1 MIHNRAIMR
10 HASFVSVRRSSSVSV
25 RRASSV
31 AMIALIAA
39 CHAAARTG
47 DSPQAIDARTARLA
61 AEAHSLLGEP
71 LFRPRLDSAV
81 RARLQ
86 ADLARAQADAIA
98 HPDDP
103 DALIWVGRRLAYLGE
118 YKTAILGFTEGIRRF
133 PNDPR
138 MYRHRGH
145 RYITVRRFDDAITD
159 FERAAH
165 LMAGHPDEV
174 EPDGQP
180 NARNI
185 PIGSL
190 QSNVWYHLALARYLK
205 GDWNAAVL
213 AARAGIGVSTNPDR
227 LVSQTHWL
235 YMALR
240 RAGRHTEAAASLE
253 PIRDDFDIIENQSYY
268 RLLKLYRSGISAAL
282 LDSVLYAGVASASD
296 ASLAYGLANWFLYN
310 GDTARALGAFQ
321 HIVNGD
327 QWPSFGFVAAEADL
341 ARLRDRK

>member
-1 MIHNRAIMR
+1 MR
-10 HASFVSVRRSSSVSV
+10 LASFVSVRRAWSVSV
-25 RRASSV
+25 RAASCVMGVALVGACRAP
-31 AMIALIAA
+31 
-39 CHAAARTG
+39 ARAV
-47 DSPQAIDARTARLA
+47 DSPQPVDPKTAALL

-71 LFRPRLDSAV
+71 LFRPRLDSAL

-86 ADLARAQADAIA
+86 ADLARAQADAFA
-98 HPDDP
+98 RPNDP

-133 PNDPR
+133 PSDPR

-165 LMAGHPDEV
+165 LMAGQPDQV

-205 GDWNAAVL
+205 GEWNAAVL

-240 RAGRHTEAAASLE
+240 RAGRHAEAAAALE

-268 RLLKLYRSGISAAL
+268 RLLKLYRTGISVAV
-282 LDSVLYAGVASASD
+282 LDSAIHAGVTSASD
-296 ASLAYGLANWFLYN
+296 ASLAYGLANWFLYT

-321 HIVNGD
+321 HIVNGE
-327 QWPSFGFVAAEADL
+327 QWPSFGSIAAEADL
-341 ARLRDRK
+341 ARLRERK